1 MQEQED
7 IDIDIKKYSL
17 DELRQLKEL
26 LTQSQEHYLGL
37 LKDEKLMASLKE
49 GDLMALKL
57 CLAETETQ
65 IKELDDEVV
74 SRNSTND
81 HKK

>member
-1 MQEQED
+1 MQDEE
-7 IDIDIKKYSL
+7 IDIKKYSL

-26 LTQSQEHYLGL
+26 LTQSQQHYLAL

-57 CLAETETQ
+57 CLAENETQ
-65 IKELDDEVV
+65 IKEVDDEVA
-74 SRNSTND
+74 SRSVAND